1 MKDVHQLLFDV
12 RDGLRRLDPAWCIV
26 NGADQIT
33 DEELDLLVGE
43 VEEICEELNE
53 RGRLQSVILEEA
65 ILGERE
71 ACALIAEN
79 GLLGHTIAKAIRA
92 RGEI

>member
-26 NGADQIT
+26 NGATQIT

-43 VEEICEELNE
+43 VEEICEELSHAAA
-53 RGRLQSVILEEA
+53 Q
-65 ILGERE
+65 
-71 ACALIAEN
+71 
-79 GLLGHTIAKAIRA
+79 
-92 RGEI
+92 

>member
-12 RDGLRRLDPAWCIV
+12 RDGLRRLDPAWCSV

-43 VEEICEELNE
+43 VEEICEELSHAAT
-53 RGRLQSVILEEA
+53 Q
-65 ILGERE
+65 
-71 ACALIAEN
+71 
-79 GLLGHTIAKAIRA
+79 
-92 RGEI
+92 